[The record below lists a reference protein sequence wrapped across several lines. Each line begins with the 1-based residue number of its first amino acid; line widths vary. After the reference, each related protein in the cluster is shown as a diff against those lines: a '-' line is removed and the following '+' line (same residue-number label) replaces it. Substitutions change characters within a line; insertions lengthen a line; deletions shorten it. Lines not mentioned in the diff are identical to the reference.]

1 MQTILQLQVSAN
13 EAVSSLRNT
22 SADFSSGSE
31 TKTRETKFIDALKES
46 SCQTKQQT
54 EDEKTISSDDA
65 TEKNEVADTANSQE
79 KITKKSTDT
88 AEQKTKKDK
97 TAEQENPREKTV
109 SAKVENENALLQ
121 ANLTQSENKAAR
133 EEKNIFQ
140 NAKIVSAENKG
151 KKEKVRPDFSD
162 SDDFDFNA
170 KTKNNENLS
179 SSVALAKNKIQPDFD
194 FEKTDEFQKDVLEEN
209 VSLNEEL
216 NENLFAFGKI
226 SADEKDKNQTDALFD
241 KTKNDLSLKEN
252 RFEITD
258 LRTRK
263 PQVPEDSDSSSSSKK
278 TNREKLS
285 FFQNPGNSKSLS
297 FSSNEKSAV
306 QEKNASQTSLKDKF
320 SLSQDQKNGTL
331 TADFDLELHA
341 EQNITS
347 SSQQTASS
355 SSSTY
360 QSMLSNAIGANA
372 PDFVKAGNI
381 VLKDNNQ
388 GNINLVL
395 HPEKLGNVKISLS
408 LSDKVIS
415 GQITV
420 HSKEAYEAMKES
432 IVSLKEAFSQNGF
445 EAGEFNLSFS
455 QNQNFAGFGNGSQNQ
470 DSAFRAEKSYSDYV
484 TDASQDSSDDDNFS
498 SSSLSQAHG
507 THSINIVA

>member
-46 SCQTKQQT
+46 SCQIKQQT

-65 TEKNEVADTANSQE
+65 TEKNEVADTTNSQE

-88 AEQKTKKDK
+88 AEQKDKKDK

-109 SAKVENENALLQ
+109 SAKVENENVLLQ
-121 ANLTQSENKAAR
+121 ANLTQNENKVAR

-151 KKEKVRPDFSD
+151 KKEKVRLDFSD
-162 SDDFDFNA
+162 SDDFDLSE
-170 KTKNNENLS
+170 KTKTNENLS
-179 SSVALAKNKIQPDFD
+179 SSAALAKNKIQSDFD
-194 FEKTDEFQKDVLEEN
+194 FEKTDEFQNNVLEEN

-216 NENLFAFGKI
+216 NENLSAFGKI
-226 SADEKDKNQTDALFD
+226 SADEKDKNRIDALFD

-297 FSSNEKSAV
+297 SSNEKSAV

-331 TADFDLELHA
+331 TADFDLELHT

-498 SSSLSQAHG
+498 SSSLSQSHG